1 MPSITFYGGVGEVG
15 GNKILVCD
23 GDTKLMLDFGVS
35 FNLRRKFYIDP
46 YLTPRSI
53 ESLLE
58 LKVIPRI
65 PGLYKNSEGEK
76 PIDAIVLTHPHLDHS
91 GYISLIN
98 RSIPVYCGEV
108 TLSVLS
114 AFEETTSRRFELD
127 FAGIDFKTFRTGD
140 RLRIGSVEVEPW
152 HVDHSTPG
160 SYGLIVHTSAGS
172 IAYTGDFRAHG
183 TKPQL
188 TQDFIEAAAQAD
200 PAAVVTEATNTSGAE
215 VSSEEK
221 VKEGLMEVVS
231 RAEGLVLAS
240 FSIADIDRLRS
251 FIEVA
256 RECGRAV
263 AVSMR
268 QAYLLAKLEHEP
280 KLSVS
285 ELLKDIVVY
294 RRAKRVYRSWEQD
307 VLKRFRHVSAEE
319 ASTCQRELIVAASL
333 YDFED
338 MVKMKPKPG
347 SYYILSTS
355 EPIDEES
362 EITFTRL
369 LSWLDHF
376 GLPLYHIHASGHILP
391 HQLREKLAE
400 INPKAIYPIHT
411 PQPRL
416 AERYLSNLGAKVVS
430 VAAEVSYKLT

>member
-1 MPSITFYGGVGEVG
+1 MPTITFYGGVGEVG

-35 FNLRRKFYIDP
+35 FTSRKRFYADP

-53 ESLLE
+53 DSLIE
-58 LKVIPRI
+58 LGVLPRI
-65 PGLYKNSEGEK
+65 QGLYRVGEAES
-76 PIDAIVLTHPHLDHS
+76 PIDAVVLSHPHLDHS
-91 GYISLIN
+91 GYISLLN
-98 RSIPVYCGEV
+98 RSIPVYCGEA
-108 TLSVLS
+108 TLRVLS
-114 AFEETTSRRFELD
+114 AFGETSPRRLELD
-127 FAGIDFKTFRTGD
+127 FTGIEFKTFRTGD
-140 RLRIGSVEVEPW
+140 RLKIGSVEVEPW

-172 IAYTGDFRAHG
+172 IVYTGDFRAHG

-188 TQDFIEAAAQAD
+188 TQDFTEAAARAD
-200 PAAVVTEATNTSGAE
+200 PTAVITEATNTAGAE

-221 VKEGLMEVVS
+221 VKESLMEVVS

-251 FIEVA
+251 FIEAA

-268 QAYLLAKLEHEP
+268 QAYLLAKLEQDP
-280 KLSVS
+280 KLGVP

-294 RRAKRVYRSWEQD
+294 RRVKKVYRSWEQA
-307 VLKRFRHVSAEE
+307 VLKRFESVSAEE
-319 ASTCQRELIVAASL
+319 ASARQRDLIVAASL

-347 SYYILSTS
+347 SCYILSSS

-362 EITFTRL
+362 EVSFTKL
-369 LSWLDHF
+369 LNWLDHF

-391 HQLREKLAE
+391 HQLREKIAE
-400 INPKAIYPIHT
+400 IKPRDIYPIHT
-411 PQPRL
+411 PQPKL
-416 AERYLSNLGAKVVS
+416 AEKYLSNLGSRVVS
-430 VAAEVSYKLT
+430 VAAEVSYEVT